1 VITLGL
7 SQREADRVL
16 EAMGLKNRARTGDAG
31 AAGAGNGGS
40 ENPRR
45 IFRVAFY
52 GAIGSLITA
61 GVVWMGKSAAASAV
75 DGVRNGV
82 RAELALHRTV
92 AGHTDQLKDHDV
104 RIRGL
109 EAQALPG
116 PTAARLIELLEA
128 ERRERERARAHGRQR

>member
-16 EAMGLKNRARTGDAG
+16 EAMGLKNRARSSEAG
-31 AAGAGNGGS
+31 AAGAGDGGN

-52 GAIGSLITA
+52 GAVASLITA
-61 GVVWMGKSAAASAV
+61 GLVWLGKGAAASTL
-75 DGVRNGV
+75 NGV

-92 AGHTDQLKDHDV
+92 AAHTEELKDHDG
-104 RIRGL
+104 RIVKL
-109 EAQALPG
+109 EAQVLPAA
-116 PTAARLIELLEA
+116 TAARLVELLEA
-128 ERRERERARAHGRQR
+128 ERREREARAAHGRHP